1 MPRQSS
7 GVPDFERWLSS
18 LTGEGAVPPSS
29 PAGRE
34 TFFLRLSLPKF
45 EAGGGGRGERPL
57 AALGLTDAFD
67 PDLADFS
74 LLGDDPRGYYLS
86 QVIHAARIEVN
97 EEGTGAAA
105 ATVVA
110 AASGAAPPQEGVTLI
125 FDRPFLYGIVDLQNG
140 VPLFLGT
147 FEGL

>member
-1 MPRQSS
+1 MEFRESRLLPVPRTTQ
-7 GVPDFERWLSS
+7 EM
-18 LTGEGAVPPSS
+18 
-29 PAGRE
+29 
-34 TFFLRLSLPKF
+34 
-45 EAGGGGRGERPL
+45 
-57 AALGLTDAFD
+57 AA
-67 PDLADFS
+67 S
-74 LLGDDPRGYYLS
+74 
-86 QVIHAARIEVN
+86 
-97 EEGTGAAA
+97 

>member
-1 MPRQSS
+1 MTLQEFYTRI
-7 GVPDFERWLSS
+7 GGNYDDTLRRI
-18 LTGEGAVPPSS
+18 PSE
-29 PAGRE
+29 ALVR
-34 TFFLRLSLPKF
+34 KF
-45 EAGGGGRGERPL
+45 VLKYPNDPSFGQLKDAL

-74 LLGDDPRGYYLS
+74 LLGDDPRGNYLS

-97 EEGTGAAA
+97 EEGTEAAS